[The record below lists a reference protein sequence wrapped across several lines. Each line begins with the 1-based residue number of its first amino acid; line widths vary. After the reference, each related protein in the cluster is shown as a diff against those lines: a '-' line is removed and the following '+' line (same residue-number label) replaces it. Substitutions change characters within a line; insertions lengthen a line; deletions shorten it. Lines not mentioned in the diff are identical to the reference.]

1 MRVDN
6 KIDSRQAVTAS
17 CGEEGDRR
25 KIYSRPSLKAY
36 GHIATLTQAGTGLSS
51 EGGGMGMG
59 MSNAPNKRL

>member
-1 MRVDN
+1 MT
-6 KIDSRQAVTAS
+6 DS
-17 CGEEGDRR
+17 CDEEIEHR

-59 MSNAPNKRL
+59 MSNSPKKRL

>member
-1 MRVDN
+1 MPIN
-6 KIDSRQAVTAS
+6 SGIDVRRPMTDS
-17 CGEEGDRR
+17 CDEEIEHR

-59 MSNAPNKRL
+59 MSNSPKKRL